1 MYVHGNT
8 FNYNMYIHIVHTH
21 TCILIHQGPQ
31 ISVDC
36 SSLQFGLVPLGTSSP
51 LTLTLT
57 SHTNTSL
64 TVEMR
69 QAVREGG
76 RQEHDENGETEA
88 VMVWLHVPCIHIC
101 NLCLGTCIWMQ
112 DHACLHFTP
121 PSLTL
126 HPHSNNTITV
136 ECRPLFTGRLR
147 SIVQCEV
154 ERKVIR

>member
-1 MYVHGNT
+1 MYVVVYT
-8 FNYNMYIHIVHTH
+8 LIC
-21 TCILIHQGPQ
+21 TCIHTHQGPQ

-64 TVEMR
+64 AVEMR

-76 RQEHDENGETEA
+76 AQEQDEDGGREA
-88 VMVWLHVPCIHIC
+88 VMVWLHVYIQCSS
-101 NLCLGTCIWMQ
+101 CLGTYMQ

-121 PSLTL
+121 SHFTL
-126 HPHSNNTITV
+126 LPHSNNTVTV
-136 ECRPLFTGRLR
+136 ECHPLFTGRLR

-154 ERKVIR
+154 EGKVIR